1 VLAASAAGSALRF
14 GRGDGDGDGSREG
27 SSLERP
33 SESMPI
39 TLGGSARRRV
49 VARDAGAGAV
59 GSANGSIQRSR
70 AAGRDAGAGGVA
82 GSAHGSTVVAGSR
95 GCAVRV
101 DGVFGAAAR
110 GDVAC
115 GVDSAA
121 CGADSVPCRVGSAV
135 RAAGGTDRVG
145 SLGCAASS
153 PGAGAAGGR
162 AFTRA
167 ARAGGLLE
175 SKGGG
180 SVGFLTWSD
189 DEVESAGSTVFA
201 GGEVGPLVCA

>member
-1 VLAASAAGSALRF
+1 MLAASAAGSALRF

-101 DGVFGAAAR
+101 DGVFGAAGR

-115 GVDSAA
+115 GVDSAVR
-121 CGADSVPCRVGSAV
+121 GAADGA
-135 RAAGGTDRVG
+135 DRVG
-145 SLGCAASS
+145 ALDWTASLS
-153 PGAGAAGGR
+153 GAGTAGGG
-162 AFTRA
+162 AFARA
-167 ARAGGLLE
+167 ARAAGLFG

-180 SVGFLTWSD
+180 SVGFLTWSED
-189 DEVESAGSTVFA
+189 GVESAGLTVFA
-201 GGEVGPLVCA
+201 GGELGSPLCA